1 MLNAI
6 IKYALGNRLIILSLA
21 TLIIVAGLW
30 QTQQIDVDVFPDLT
44 APTVTVMTEAHG
56 MSAEEVERLLT
67 VKLETAL
74 NGAPNV
80 RRIRSS
86 SIAGLSTIWAEF
98 EWGVDIYKAR
108 QIVNERLS
116 TMGSE
121 LPPDVDNPVMAPITS
136 IMGEIQMVA
145 ITSETTSNMDLR
157 TLADWYIKPAVLAV
171 EGVAKIVIYGGDLK
185 EYQVLA
191 SPTKM
196 KYHKVSISELYTAI
210 HNLNH
215 NASGGFIEQYG
226 QQYLISSVGRIKNI
240 TEIEE
245 AFLKIDGDVA
255 VRIGDV
261 ATVQINAAPKVGE
274 GSVNGKNAL
283 ILTILKQPGVNTLNL
298 TQDLENTFENL
309 AKNLPSDVK
318 LDQSLFK
325 QANFIKTSID
335 NLQQV
340 LFEGIIFVIIILFLF
355 LMEWRTTLISVLTIP
370 LSIFASLLTL
380 QFLGFSINTMTLGGL
395 AIAVGVLV
403 DDAVIDV
410 ENVYKRLRQ
419 NAQLAANEQLSKL
432 KIIYDATFEVRSS
445 ILNSSLIIIAS
456 FIPLFFL
463 SGVEGRLLQP
473 LGVAFLVSIIA
484 SLFVAVTITPVLCS
498 VLLKSKYKEKEIAK
512 TYNSFITQS
521 LLGIYKRILPVS
533 LKGSYLVLLSA
544 VLLLGVTVFTLTTLG
559 RSFLPEFN
567 EGAFTISAVA
577 PPGTSLSQTNKIGL
591 ELEKA
596 LLTVPEIKLVG
607 RRTGRAPLDEHSQ
620 SVYASEIEAP
630 LVMGDR
636 PKSEVIAEIREKI
649 GNFSGV
655 NVNIGQPLSHRI
667 DHMLSGTRSSIAIKI
682 FGDDLTKLFQTS
694 SKIKNLVET
703 VEGAVDVNMEQQIE
717 IPKIHIYP
725 KHEMLARHGISIEQ
739 FSDFVEIA
747 IGGKVVSQVY
757 EGQQSF
763 NLTLRLEEKVRDE
776 LEKLDD
782 LTIDNYKGEKVP
794 FGQVVKIV
802 STSSP
807 ERINREKVKR
817 KMVVSCNVAER
828 DLQSVVED
836 IQKTIGNN
844 IQLPEGYYIEY
855 GGQFESAQNA
865 TQMLLITSLLALA
878 IILVL
883 LYKEFK
889 EAWLSLIILLNLP
902 LAMIGGVFMIY
913 FDSGIISIASTIG
926 FISLFGVATRNGML
940 LISRYQTLLEE
951 GHQLLDAIIE
961 GSLDRLNPILMTAL
975 TTGLALIPLVLAGGQ
990 PGNEIQSPM
999 AVVILGGL
1007 LSSTLLNLV
1016 VIPSSFYLLK
1026 RRTKQ

>member
-6 IKYALGNRLIILSLA
+6 IKYALGNRLIVLSLA
-21 TLIIVAGLW
+21 ALIIVAGLW

-56 MSAEEVERLLT
+56 MSAEETERLVT
-67 VKLETAL
+67 IKLETAL

-86 SIAGLSTIWAEF
+86 SIAGLSTVWVEF
-98 EWGVDIYKAR
+98 EWGVDIYRAR

-116 TMGSE
+116 TTE
-121 LPPDVDNPVMAPITS
+121 LPKDVDTPIMAPITS
-136 IMGEIQMVA
+136 IMGEVQMVA
-145 ITSETTSNMDLR
+145 ITADTTNNMDLR

-171 EGVAKIVIYGGDLK
+171 EGVAKVIIYGGDLK

-191 SPTKM
+191 SPSKM
-196 KYHKVSISELYTAI
+196 KYHKVSLSELYTAI
-210 HNLNH
+210 NNLNH

-226 QQYLISSVGRIKNI
+226 QQYLISSKGRIKNL

-245 AFLKIDGDVA
+245 AFLKMDGDVA

-261 ATVQINAAPKVGE
+261 AEVQIHPAPKVGE

-283 ILTILKQPGVNTLNL
+283 ILTILKQPGVNTLKLTENL
-298 TQDLENTFENL
+298 EKTFDNL
-309 AKNLPSDVK
+309 AKNLPADVK
-318 LDQSLFK
+318 LDDSLFK
-325 QANFIKTSID
+325 QANFISTSIE
-335 NLQQV
+335 NLKQV
-340 LFEGIIFVIIILFLF
+340 LLEGIVFVIIILFLF

-370 LSIFASLLTL
+370 LSIFASLLAL
-380 QFLGFSINTMTLGGL
+380 HFLGFSINTMTLGGL

-419 NAQLAANEQLSKL
+419 NAQLPTAQQETKL
-432 KIIYDATFEVRSS
+432 AIIYTATFEVRSS

-456 FIPLFFL
+456 FLPLFFL

-473 LGVAFLVSIIA
+473 LGIAFLVSIVA
-484 SLFVAVTITPVLCS
+484 SLFVAVAITPVLCS
-498 VLLKSKYKEKEIAK
+498 VLLKYNYKEKEIQK

-521 LLGIYKRILPVS
+521 LLAVYKRVLPLS

-544 VLLLGVTVFTLTTLG
+544 VILLIGAIVTLTTLG

-577 PPGTSLSQTNKIGL
+577 PPGTSLSQSNEIGL
-591 ELEKA
+591 KLEEA
-596 LLTVPEIKLVG
+596 LLTVPEIQLVG

-620 SVYASEIEAP
+620 SVYASEIETP
-630 LVMGDR
+630 LVMGER
-636 PKSEVIAEIREKI
+636 PKSAIIADIRSKI

-667 DHMLSGTRSSIAIKI
+667 DHMLSGTRSSIAIKL

-694 SKIKNLVET
+694 SQIKNLVET

-717 IPKIHIYP
+717 IPQIHIYP
-725 KHEMLARHGISIEQ
+725 KKEILARQGISIEE

-747 IGGKVVSQVY
+747 IGGKVISQVY

-763 NLTLRLEEKVRDE
+763 NLILRMEESARDQ
-776 LEKLDD
+776 LEKLEG
-782 LTIDNYKGEKVP
+782 LAIDNYKGEKVP
-794 FGQVVKIV
+794 FGQVARIV

-836 IQKTIGNN
+836 IQQVINEQ
-844 IQLPEGYYIEY
+844 IVLAEGYYIEY

-865 TQMLLITSLLALA
+865 TQMLLVTSLLALV

-951 GHQLLDAIIE
+951 GHSLWDAIVE

-1026 RRTKQ
+1026 RR